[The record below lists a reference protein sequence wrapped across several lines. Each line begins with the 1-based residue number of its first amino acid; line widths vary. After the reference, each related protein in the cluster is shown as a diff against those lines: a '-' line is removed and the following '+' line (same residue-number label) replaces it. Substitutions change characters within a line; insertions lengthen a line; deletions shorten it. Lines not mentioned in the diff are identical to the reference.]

1 MNKTLQNNSLFSKTF
16 MRDWVRRD
24 LAQTLKTLPQK
35 PLSLSEA
42 YGIDVHILES
52 KSSLDKH
59 CIFQR

>member
-24 LAQTLKTLPQK
+24 LTQTLKTLPQK

-52 KSSLDKH
+52 K
-59 CIFQR
+59 

>member
-1 MNKTLQNNSLFSKTF
+1 MNKTLQNNSLFSKNFYEALGQKDITE
-16 MRDWVRRD
+16 RD

-52 KSSLDKH
+52 K
-59 CIFQR
+59 